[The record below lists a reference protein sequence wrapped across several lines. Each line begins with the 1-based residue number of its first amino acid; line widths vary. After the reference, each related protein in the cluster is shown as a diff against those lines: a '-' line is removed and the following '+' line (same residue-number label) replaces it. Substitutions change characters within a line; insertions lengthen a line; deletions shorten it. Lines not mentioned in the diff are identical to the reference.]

1 MINHIAKKRSTLMGN
16 IMNVSHQKI
25 LLKEQGELEIEY
37 VFSVVKIKMK
47 LIKESEIKI

>member
-1 MINHIAKKRSTLMGN
+1 MNLTGKKELILMEYFT
-16 IMNVSHQKI
+16 NVSHQKI

-47 LIKESEIKI
+47 LIKELKIKI